1 MHVIYCNQK
10 ALQLG
15 QEIRSGTEGTVFRLP
30 EMPGHCVKIFKQ
42 SSRNRFEANLPKIR
56 KLMVCSSE
64 IFQDAALPC
73 HLVSEKPHSKSIGF
87 VMPEVVGREIHNLYG
102 VSTRQAL
109 FPQADFRFLVEVA
122 RNAAV
127 STDRLHKKRLVIG
140 DVSGRNLMV
149 RDNGTVCWIDADS
162 FLIGD
167 TYFTAICELATPEW
181 TAPALQEN
189 RHSKSPRLPAHDAFG
204 LAVLIFQ
211 LLMLGRHPFQG
222 RFTGNGDTPEIPT
235 SISRRWYAHA
245 GYSGI
250 PFRRTIGTPE
260 IEHVGD
266 QLQGLFLKAFTTDD
280 PLKRPTASDWIPAL
294 ENLAKNLCRCQQLA
308 THFHLKANTKCPW
321 CAVMPEFGHEDPFS
335 GAGRI
340 QNGVD
345 DLERSIEAARRTLC
359 TIPEYPNRIFTPVPV
374 PAVQTWQLPKPTG
387 LVGLFA
393 PQTSRRKQTQAMKL
407 QIEKQKSV
415 IVQSLTSNLELQR
428 TFLQQIELGRQNLI
442 SLAKRVELAINA
454 TNLRRSA
461 KLDYERKALEQQ
473 KRNHLARRR
482 LKVGDVNGIG
492 SVRVS
497 QLNGHGI
504 FTAADINYRAVMQ
517 LSGFGHASASGLLA
531 WQQSVGNSFRQQP
544 IPKDQSQID
553 SLAKNILSAEKA
565 RFEKELSELKT
576 SIDTILAKASAAAA
590 EAAKVQKEIDQVNVN
605 LLAIDVAL
613 RKLG

>member
-1 MHVIYCNQK
+1 MSVIYCNQK
-10 ALQLG
+10 ALQVG

-30 EMPGHCVKIFKQ
+30 EMPGYCVKIFKPA
-42 SSRNRFEANLPKIR
+42 SRNRFEANLPKIR
-56 KLMVCSSE
+56 KLMVCSAE

-73 HLVSEKPHSKSIGF
+73 HLVSETPQSKPIGF

-109 FPQADFRFLVEVA
+109 FPRADFRFLVEVA

-149 RDNGTVCWIDADS
+149 RENGTVCWIDADS
-162 FLIGD
+162 FLIGEPN
-167 TYFTAICELATPEW
+167 FTAICELATPEW
-181 TAPALQEN
+181 TAPELQEN
-189 RHSKSPRLPAHDAFG
+189 RHSMSPRLPAHDAFG

-222 RFTGNGDTPEIPT
+222 RFTGTGDTPEIPT

-250 PFRRTIGTPE
+250 PFRRTIGTPV

-266 QLQGLFLKAFTTDD
+266 QLQGLFSKAFTTDD

-308 THFHLKANTKCPW
+308 THFHLRGHTKCPW

-335 GAGRI
+335 GAGQI
-340 QNGVD
+340 QSGFD
-345 DLERSIEAARRTLC
+345 DLEWKISAVRKILC
-359 TIPEYPNRIFTPVPV
+359 TIPEYPNRIFTPA
-374 PAVQTWQLPKPTG
+374 PAAAFQTWQLPKPTG

-393 PQTSRRKQTQAMKL
+393 PQTSRKKQTEAMKL

-415 IVQSLTSNLELQR
+415 IVQSLSRNLELQR
-428 TFLQQIELGRQNLI
+428 SLLQQIESDRQNLA
-442 SLAKRVELAINA
+442 SLAQRAELAINI
-454 TNLRRSA
+454 TSLRRSA
-461 KLDYERKALEQQ
+461 KLEHERKTLEQQ

-482 LKVGDVNGIG
+482 LKVGDASGIG

-504 FTAADINYRAVMQ
+504 FTAADINSRAIMQ
-517 LSGFGHASASGLLA
+517 LSGFGPASASGLIA
-531 WQQSVGNSFRQQP
+531 WQTSVANSFRQQP
-544 IPKDQSQID
+544 IPNDQGQID
-553 SLAKNILSAEKA
+553 FLAKNILNAEKA
-565 RFEKELSELKT
+565 RFEKEQREIKI
-576 SIDTILAKASAAAA
+576 SIDVILSKATAAAA
-590 EAAKVQKEIDQVNVN
+590 EAVRFQQETDQANVN
-605 LLAIDVAL
+605 LLAIDHAL
-613 RKLG
+613 KKLS

>member
-1 MHVIYCNQK
+1 
-10 ALQLG
+10 
-15 QEIRSGTEGTVFRLP
+15 
-30 EMPGHCVKIFKQ
+30 
-42 SSRNRFEANLPKIR
+42 
-56 KLMVCSSE
+56 
-64 IFQDAALPC
+64 
-73 HLVSEKPHSKSIGF
+73 
-87 VMPEVVGREIHNLYG
+87 MPEVVGREIHNLYG
-102 VSTRQAL
+102 VSTRQSL
-109 FPQADFRFLVEVA
+109 FPRADFRFLVEVA

-162 FLIGD
+162 FLIGEPN
-167 TYFTAICELATPEW
+167 FTAICELATPEW
-181 TAPALQEN
+181 TAPELQEN
-189 RHSKSPRLPAHDAFG
+189 RHSMSPRLPAHDAFG

-222 RFTGNGDTPEIPT
+222 KFTGTGDTPEIPT

-250 PFRRTIGTPE
+250 PFRRTIGTPV

-294 ENLAKNLCRCQQLA
+294 ENLAKNLCRCPQLV
-308 THFHLKANTKCPW
+308 THFHLIGNTKCPW

-335 GAGRI
+335 GAGQI
-340 QNGVD
+340 QSGFD
-345 DLERSIEAARRTLC
+345 DLERNIAAVRKTLC
-359 TIPEYPNRIFTPVPV
+359 TIPEHPNRIFTPA
-374 PAVQTWQLPKPTG
+374 PAAAFQTWQLPKPTG

-393 PQTSRRKQTQAMKL
+393 PQASRRKQTEAMKL

-415 IVQSLTSNLELQR
+415 IVQSLTRNLELQR
-428 TFLQQIELGRQNLI
+428 TLLQQVELGRQNLT
-442 SLAKRVELAINA
+442 SLAQRVELAINA

-461 KLDYERKALEQQ
+461 KLEYERKTLEQQ

-482 LKVGDVNGIG
+482 LKVGDVSGIG

-504 FTAADINYRAVMQ
+504 FTAADINSRAIMQ
-517 LSGFGHASASGLLA
+517 LSGFGPASASGLLA
-531 WQQSVGNSFRQQP
+531 WQTSVANNFRQQP
-544 IPKDQSQID
+544 IPNDQGQID
-553 SLAKNILSAEKA
+553 SLAKNILNAEKA
-565 RFEKELSELKT
+565 RFEKEQREIKIGIDAILS
-576 SIDTILAKASAAAA
+576 KATAAAA
-590 EAAKVQKEIDQVNVN
+590 EAVRFQQEADQANVN
-605 LLAIDVAL
+605 LLAIDHAL
-613 RKLG
+613 KKLS

>member
-1 MHVIYCNQK
+1 MSVIYCNQK
-10 ALQLG
+10 ALQVG

-30 EMPGHCVKIFKQ
+30 EMPGYCVKIFKPA
-42 SSRNRFEANLPKIR
+42 SRNRFEANLPKIR
-56 KLMVCSSE
+56 KLMVCSAE

-73 HLVSEKPHSKSIGF
+73 HLVSETPQSKTIGF

-109 FPQADFRFLVEVA
+109 FPRADFRFLVEVA

-149 RDNGTVCWIDADS
+149 RENGTVCWIDADS
-162 FLIGD
+162 FLIGEPN
-167 TYFTAICELATPEW
+167 FTAICELATPEW
-181 TAPALQEN
+181 TAPELQEN
-189 RHSKSPRLPAHDAFG
+189 RHSMSPRLPAHDAVG

-222 RFTGNGDTPEIPT
+222 RFTGTGDTPEIPT

-250 PFRRTIGTPE
+250 PFRRTIGTPV

-266 QLQGLFLKAFTTDD
+266 QLQGLFSKAFTTDD

-308 THFHLKANTKCPW
+308 THFHLRGHTKCPW

-335 GAGRI
+335 GAGQI
-340 QNGVD
+340 QSGFD
-345 DLERSIEAARRTLC
+345 DLEWKISAVRKILC
-359 TIPEYPNRIFTPVPV
+359 TIPEYPNRIFTPA
-374 PAVQTWQLPKPTG
+374 PAAAFQTWQLPKPTG

-393 PQTSRRKQTQAMKL
+393 PQTSRKKQTEAMKL

-415 IVQSLTSNLELQR
+415 IVQSLSRNLELQR
-428 TFLQQIELGRQNLI
+428 TLLQQIESDRQNLA
-442 SLAKRVELAINA
+442 SLAQRAELAINI
-454 TNLRRSA
+454 TSLRRSA
-461 KLDYERKALEQQ
+461 KLEHERKTLEQQ

-482 LKVGDVNGIG
+482 LKVGDASGIG

-504 FTAADINYRAVMQ
+504 FTAADINSRAIMQ
-517 LSGFGHASASGLLA
+517 LSGFGPASASGLIA
-531 WQQSVGNSFRQQP
+531 WQTSVANSFRQQP
-544 IPKDQSQID
+544 IPNDQGQID
-553 SLAKNILSAEKA
+553 FLAKNILNAEKA
-565 RFEKELSELKT
+565 RFEKEQREIKI
-576 SIDTILAKASAAAA
+576 SIDVILSKATAAAA
-590 EAAKVQKEIDQVNVN
+590 EAVRFQQETDQANVN
-605 LLAIDVAL
+605 LLAIDHAL
-613 RKLG
+613 KKLS

>member
-1 MHVIYCNQK
+1 
-10 ALQLG
+10 
-15 QEIRSGTEGTVFRLP
+15 
-30 EMPGHCVKIFKQ
+30 MPGYCVKIFKP
-42 SSRNRFEANLPKIR
+42 SSRNRYEGNLPKIR
-56 KLMVCSSE
+56 KLMACSAE
-64 IFQDAALPC
+64 ILHDAALPC
-73 HLVSEKPHSKSIGF
+73 HLVSETPQSKPVGF

-109 FPQADFRFLVEVA
+109 FPRADFRFLVEVA

-167 TYFTAICELATPEW
+167 PNFTAICELATPEW
-181 TAPALQEN
+181 TAPELQEN
-189 RHSKSPRLPAHDAFG
+189 RHSMSPRLPAHDAFG

-222 RFTGNGDTPEIPT
+222 RFTGTGDTPEIPT

-250 PFRRTIGTPE
+250 PFRRTIGTPL

-266 QLQGLFLKAFTTDD
+266 QLQGLFLKAFMTDD

-308 THFHLKANTKCPW
+308 THFHLRGHTKCPW

-335 GAGRI
+335 GAGQI
-340 QNGVD
+340 QSGFD
-345 DLERSIEAARRTLC
+345 DLERNIAAARKTLC
-359 TIPEYPNRIFTPVPV
+359 TIPGYPNRIFTPT
-374 PAVQTWQLPKPTG
+374 PAAAFQTWQLPKPTG

-393 PQTSRRKQTQAMKL
+393 PQTSRRKQTEAMKF

-415 IVQSLTSNLELQR
+415 IVQSLTRNLELQR
-428 TFLQQIELGRQNLI
+428 TLLQQIESGRENLA
-442 SLAKRVELAINA
+442 SLAQRAELAINA
-454 TNLRRSA
+454 TNLRHSA
-461 KLDYERKALEQQ
+461 KLEYERKTLEQQ

-482 LKVGDVNGIG
+482 LKVGDVSGIG

-504 FTAADINYRAVMQ
+504 FTAADINSRAIMQ
-517 LSGFGHASASGLLA
+517 LSGFGPASASGLLA
-531 WQQSVGNSFRQQP
+531 WQTSVANSFRQQP
-544 IPKDQSQID
+544 IPNDQGQID
-553 SLAKNILSAEKA
+553 SLAKNILNAEKA
-565 RFEKELSELKT
+565 RFEKEQREIKIG
-576 SIDTILAKASAAAA
+576 IDAILGKATAAAA
-590 EAAKVQKEIDQVNVN
+590 EAVRLQQETDQANVN
-605 LLAIDVAL
+605 LLAIEHAL
-613 RKLG
+613 KKLS

>member
-1 MHVIYCNQK
+1 
-10 ALQLG
+10 
-15 QEIRSGTEGTVFRLP
+15 
-30 EMPGHCVKIFKQ
+30 
-42 SSRNRFEANLPKIR
+42 
-56 KLMVCSSE
+56 MVCSAE
-64 IFQDAALPC
+64 ILHDAALPC
-73 HLVSEKPHSKSIGF
+73 HLVSETLQSKPIGF

-109 FPQADFRFLVEVA
+109 FPRADFRFLVGVA

-162 FLIGD
+162 FLIGEPN
-167 TYFTAICELATPEW
+167 FTAICELATPEW
-181 TAPALQEN
+181 TAPELQEN
-189 RHSKSPRLPAHDAFG
+189 RHSMSPRLPAHDAFG

-222 RFTGNGDTPEIPT
+222 RFTGTGDTPEIPT

-250 PFRRTIGTPE
+250 PFRRTIGTPV

-294 ENLAKNLCRCQQLA
+294 ENLAKNLCRCQRLA
-308 THFHLKANTKCPW
+308 THFHLRGHTKCPW

-335 GAGRI
+335 GAGHI
-340 QNGVD
+340 QSGFD
-345 DLERSIEAARRTLC
+345 DLERNIAAVRKTLC
-359 TIPEYPNRIFTPVPV
+359 TIPEYPNRIFTPA
-374 PAVQTWQLPKPTG
+374 PAAAFQTWQLPKPTG

-393 PQTSRRKQTQAMKL
+393 PQTSRRKQTEAMKL

-415 IVQSLTSNLELQR
+415 IVQSLTRNLELQR
-428 TFLQQIELGRQNLI
+428 TLLQQVELGRQNLT
-442 SLAKRVELAINA
+442 SLAQRVELANNA

-461 KLDYERKALEQQ
+461 KLEYERKTLEQQ

-482 LKVGDVNGIG
+482 LKVGDVSGIG

-504 FTAADINYRAVMQ
+504 FTAADINSRAIMQ
-517 LSGFGHASASGLLA
+517 LSGFGPASANGLIA
-531 WQQSVGNSFRQQP
+531 WQTSVANSFRQQP
-544 IPKDQSQID
+544 TPNDQGQID
-553 SLAKNILSAEKA
+553 SLAKNILNAEKA
-565 RFEKELSELKT
+565 RFENEQREIKIN
-576 SIDTILAKASAAAA
+576 IDAILGKATVAAA
-590 EAAKVQKEIDQVNVN
+590 EADRFQQEIDQANVN
-605 LLAIDVAL
+605 LLAIDHAL
-613 RKLG
+613 KKLS